1 MGLFSKAKKGM
12 ADAANAAGM
21 AAAYNQQQAAAQ
33 QPGMVGVQGMG
44 PVAADPALL
53 GGPST
58 KPLSEDDPM
67 LQPVNGVS
75 LEIYGKSAAEA
86 QRRGITDEDGMAA
99 LVEEM
104 YGIPVADVKAAFPV
118 WIDRMGKSMVVGQQL
133 RKHMGY

>member
-12 ADAANAAGM
+12 ADAASAGEM
-21 AAAYNQQQAAAQ
+21 ATAYNQQQAAAQ
-33 QPGMVGVQGMG
+33 QPGMIGVKGMG
-44 PVAADPALL
+44 PVAADPALF

-75 LEIYGKSAAEA
+75 LEIYGKAGAEA
-86 QRRGITDEDGMAA
+86 QRRGVNTEEGMAA
-99 LVEEM
+99 LIEEM
-104 YGIPVADVKAAFPV
+104 YGIPAADAKAAFPV

>member
-12 ADAANAAGM
+12 QDAANAAEM
-21 AAAYNQQQAAAQ
+21 ATAYNQQQAAAQ
-33 QPGMVGVQGMG
+33 QPGMIGVKGMG
-44 PVAADPALL
+44 PVAADPAMF

-75 LEIYGKSAAEA
+75 LEIYGTSAAEA

-99 LVEEM
+99 LIEELH
-104 YGIPVADVKAAFPV
+104 GIPAADAKAAFPV